1 MIIVVAIVIIASAS
15 ALGYLDFRIVHHSCV
30 QVSYLKDTISRKDME
45 IEQLLKDKSK
55 SPSSSTDR
63 NDSSQQI
70 RRLSGNGSLRSC
82 YRISSCPQNYA
93 VVNGISNGHTS
104 PTGTGAAGSG
114 EAECEDNVSD
124 DGCSVAGTEYSV
136 GGASE
141 AAAEQ
146 MYVVTVAF

>member
-1 MIIVVAIVIIASAS
+1 
-15 ALGYLDFRIVHHSCV
+15 
-30 QVSYLKDTISRKDME
+30 ME

-63 NDSSQQI
+63 NDSSHQI

-82 YRISSCPQNYA
+82 DKISSWLQNYV
-93 VVNGISNGHTS
+93 VVNVIGNGHTS
-104 PTGTGAAGSG
+104 STGTGVGSC

-124 DGCSVAGTEYSV
+124 DSCSVAGTEYSV

-141 AAAEQ
+141 ATAEQ